1 MTLIEGIGY
10 FNAALG
16 VAMLA
21 MQTMIPLRITGIAHN
36 IVSIF
41 FGYSYGVFPMLVQ
54 HAILL
59 PINSLRLYEMINL
72 IRKIKVA
79 NKDDSSLDWI
89 KPFTNKQEHK
99 AGDILFRKD
108 DRANS
113 MYFLVS
119 GKLRLREIDMMLDS
133 GAVVGELGFL
143 APDKCRTQTIECVED
158 SVLLTIG
165 YDRLEQLYFQ
175 NPKFGMYFLR
185 LTTARLFDNIRRME
199 DGIAQRDRQIATLM
213 NRLAAAE
220 RVS

>member
-36 IVSIF
+36 IVSII
-41 FGYSYGVFPMLVQ
+41 FGYAYGVFPMLVQ

-59 PINSLRLYEMINL
+59 PINSVRLYEMINL
-72 IRKIKVA
+72 IRKVKVA
-79 NKDDSSLDWI
+79 SAGASSLDWI
-89 KPFTNKQEHK
+89 KPFTNKVEHK
-99 AGDILFRKD
+99 AGDILFRKED
-108 DRANS
+108 EADS
-113 MYFLVS
+113 MYFVVS
-119 GKLRLREIDMMLDS
+119 GKLQLREIDMVLES

-143 APDKCRTQTIECVED
+143 SPDKRRTQTVECLED
-158 SVLLTIG
+158 TVLLTIG

-213 NRLAAAE
+213 NRLATAE
-220 RVS
+220 R

>member
-36 IVSIF
+36 VVSII
-41 FGYSYGVFPMLVQ
+41 FGYLYGVTPMLVQ

-59 PINSLRLYEMINL
+59 PINSLRLYEMVNL

-89 KPFTNKQEHK
+89 KPFTNKVEYK
-99 AGDILFRKD
+99 GGDILFRKD
-108 DRANS
+108 DQADS
-113 MYFLVS
+113 MYFLLS
-119 GKLRLREIDMMLDS
+119 GKLRLREIDMVLEN

-143 APDKCRTQTIECVED
+143 APDKRRTQTVECIED
-158 SVLLTIG
+158 SVLLKIG

-213 NRLAAAE
+213 TRPTSVE
-220 RVS
+220 RAS

>member
-36 IVSIF
+36 VVSIF

-59 PINSLRLYEMINL
+59 PINSLRLYEMIRL
-72 IRKIKVA
+72 IRKV
-79 NKDDSSLDWI
+79 KDASAGDSSLEWI

-99 AGDILFRKD
+99 AGDILLSKED
-108 DRANS
+108 KADS
-113 MYFLVS
+113 MYFVVS
-119 GKLRLREIDMMLDS
+119 GKLRLREINMVLET

-143 APDKCRTQTIECVED
+143 APDKRRTQTVECIED
-158 SVLLTIG
+158 TVLLTIG

-185 LTTARLFDNIRRME
+185 LTTARLFDNIHRME

-213 NRLAAAE
+213 GRLAIAE
-220 RVS
+220 RAS